1 MSFWKHKILIS
12 RDQRTNTV
20 KKNMLGSIF
29 VKGCSILIS
38 LIVVPLTIGYVN
50 RELYGI
56 WLTLASI
63 IHWVH
68 YMDVGFTLGLKNK
81 LAEALANKEYDRGK
95 SLVSTTYFLMVIIFV
110 PVCILLLYLVPHIDW
125 ARLLNVNPM
134 YSSDIIET
142 ISVLVILIS
151 VQMIINVFST
161 VVAAYQKVALS
172 SSFAVIGQAISLIV
186 IIALKQ
192 FCDPQLVYLAFAF
205 TLMPILVTI
214 LFSYAYYRYKFAE
227 VSPSLKWIRLE
238 YVKDL
243 WSLGVKFFIIQIQ
256 MIVLYQT
263 TNILISNIEGPDAV
277 TVYNI
282 AYKLLNVVIMI
293 CTLIMAP
300 LWPAFTD
307 AYTKHDFSWMNKI
320 YNKMSR
326 FYIIV
331 IFAVICIVLL
341 SPYVIQV
348 WIGNEIKVP
357 FILTVSIGLYTL
369 VHSWS
374 QLQVLLI
381 NGIGTVKLQT
391 YVTIIG
397 LVLHIPLSL
406 FLGRQLGW
414 GTIGVVISMSVIA
427 MIYSTFFTI
436 QIRKILSQK
445 AKGIWIK

>member
-1 MSFWKHKILIS
+1 MLRKIFS
-12 RDQRTNTV
+12 SENQRTNTV
-20 KKNMLGSIF
+20 KKNIFGSLF

-38 LIVVPLTIGYVN
+38 LLVVPLTIGYVSS
-50 RELYGI
+50 ELYGI

-81 LAEALANKEYDRGK
+81 LAEALANKDYDRGK
-95 SLVSTTYFLMVIIFV
+95 SLVSTTYFLMVVIFV

-134 YSSDIIET
+134 YSSDIVET

-172 SSFAVIGQAISLIV
+172 SSFAVIGQAISLII

-214 LFSYAYYRYKFAE
+214 FFSFAYYRYKFAE

-243 WSLGVKFFIIQIQ
+243 WSLGAKFFIIQIQ
-256 MIVLYQT
+256 VIVLYQT

-277 TVYNI
+277 TEYNI
-282 AYKLLNVVIMI
+282 AYKLLNVIMMVY
-293 CTLIMAP
+293 TLILSP

-307 AYTKHDFSWMNKI
+307 AYTKKDFVWMNKI
-320 YNKMSR
+320 YNKMSKL
-326 FYIIV
+326 YLVLIL
-331 IFAVICIVLL
+331 AVICVVLL
-341 SPYVIQV
+341 SPYIIQI

-357 FILTVSIGLYTL
+357 FILTVSIGLYTM

-391 YVTIIG
+391 YVTMIG

-414 GTIGVVISMSVIA
+414 GTVGVITSMSAIA
-427 MIYSTFFTI
+427 IIYSIFFTI
-436 QIRKILSQK
+436 QIRKNLLQK
-445 AKGIWIK
+445 AKGIWHK

>member
-1 MSFWKHKILIS
+1 MLRKIFS
-12 RDQRTNTV
+12 SENQRTNTV
-20 KKNMLGSIF
+20 KKNIFGSLFI
-29 VKGCSILIS
+29 KGCSILIS
-38 LIVVPLTIGYVN
+38 LLVVPLTIGYVSS
-50 RELYGI
+50 ELYGI

-81 LAEALANKEYDRGK
+81 LAEALANKDYDRGK
-95 SLVSTTYFLMVIIFV
+95 SLVSTTYFLMVVIFV

-134 YSSDIIET
+134 YSSDIVET
-142 ISVLVILIS
+142 ISVLIILIS

-172 SSFAVIGQAISLIV
+172 SSFAVIGQAISLII

-192 FCDPQLVYLAFAF
+192 FCNPQLVYLAFAF

-214 LFSYAYYRYKFAE
+214 FFSFAYYRYKFAA

-238 YVKDL
+238 FVKDL
-243 WSLGVKFFIIQIQ
+243 WSLGAKFFIIQIQ
-256 MIVLYQT
+256 VIVLYQT

-277 TVYNI
+277 TEYNI
-282 AYKLLNVVIMI
+282 AHKLLNVIMMVY
-293 CTLIMAP
+293 TLILSP

-307 AYTKHDFSWMNKI
+307 AYTKKDFVWMNRI
-320 YNKMSR
+320 YDKMSR
-326 FYIIV
+326 FFLVLIL
-331 IFAVICIVLL
+331 AVICVVLL
-341 SPYVIQV
+341 SPYIIQL
-348 WIGNEIKVP
+348 WIGNEIEVP

-391 YVTIIG
+391 CVTMIG
-397 LVLHIPLSL
+397 LMLHIPLSL

-414 GTIGVVISMSVIA
+414 GAVGVVTSMSIIA
-427 MIYSTFFTI
+427 IIYSIFFTI

-445 AKGIWIK
+445 AKGIWSK

>member
-1 MSFWKHKILIS
+1 MLRKIFS
-12 RDQRTNTV
+12 SENQRTNTV
-20 KKNMLGSIF
+20 KKNIFGSLF

-38 LIVVPLTIGYVN
+38 LLVVPLTIGYVSS
-50 RELYGI
+50 ELYGI

-81 LAEALANKEYDRGK
+81 LAEALANKDYDRGK
-95 SLVSTTYFLMVIIFV
+95 SLVSTTYFLMVVIFV

-134 YSSDIIET
+134 YSSDIVET

-186 IIALKQ
+186 IIVLKQ
-192 FCDPQLVYLAFAF
+192 FCNPQLVYLAFAF

-214 LFSYAYYRYKFAE
+214 LFSFAYYRYKFAA
-227 VSPSLKWIRLE
+227 VSPSLKWIRLKF
-238 YVKDL
+238 VKDL
-243 WSLGVKFFIIQIQ
+243 WSLGAKFFIIQIQ
-256 MIVLYQT
+256 VIVLYQT

-277 TVYNI
+277 TEYNI
-282 AYKLLNVVIMI
+282 AYKLLNVIIMI
-293 CTLIMAP
+293 CTLILSP

-307 AYTKHDFSWMNKI
+307 AYTKNDFTWMNKI
-320 YNKMSR
+320 YNKISR
-326 FYIIV
+326 FYIV
-331 IFAVICIVLL
+331 LIFTVICIVLL
-341 SPYVIQV
+341 SPYIIQV
-348 WIGNEIKVP
+348 WIGNEVKVSY
-357 FILTVSIGLYTL
+357 ILTACIGLYTIL
-369 VHSWS
+369 HSWS
-374 QLQVLLI
+374 QMQVLLI
-381 NGIGTVKLQT
+381 NGIGAVKLQT
-391 YVTIIG
+391 YVTMIG

-406 FLGRQLGW
+406 FLGRQIGW
-414 GTIGVVISMSVIA
+414 GSVGVVISMSVIA
-427 MIYSTFFTI
+427 IIYSTFFTI